1 MRAAIIYNPVKVELD
16 ALTNAVAV
24 AEKRHG
30 WDASLWIETT
40 EEDPGAGQAGEAIE
54 KSADV
59 VIAAGGD
66 GTVRAVGE
74 GLRGSGIP
82 LALLPSGT
90 GNLLARNL
98 ELQLD
103 DLETGLETAFSGTD
117 RPIDVGIIDLRRPDS
132 SVDRRAFAV
141 MAGLGIDAQMIE
153 NSDDT
158 LKKRAGWLAYVTS
171 IAKSLR
177 DGNELHV
184 RYRLNSGAPHR
195 ATVHTFIV
203 GNCGSLPANM
213 VLMPDAK
220 IDDGLLDIVML
231 RPEGALGWLRI
242 WLRVA
247 WENGILRRTRTGR
260 RLLGETKPI
269 RPLRYETSESL
280 DATFGRPEKIELD
293 GDAFG
298 EVTAIRVSLER
309 GGLLV
314 RMPREQPAA
323 GAEVNA
329 G

>member
-1 MRAAIIYNPVKVELD
+1 MRAAIVYNPVKVELD
-16 ALTNAVAV
+16 GLKAAVV
-24 AEKRHG
+24 LAEKRHG
-30 WDASLWIETT
+30 WGDSLWIATT
-40 EEDPGAGQAGEAIE
+40 EEDPGVGQAGEAIE
-54 KSADV
+54 RSADV

-66 GTVRAVGE
+66 GTVRAVAE
-74 GLRGSGIP
+74 GMRGSGIP

-98 ELQLD
+98 DLALD
-103 DLETGLETAFSGTD
+103 DVEDAVETAFSGID
-117 RPIDVGIIDLRRPDS
+117 RPIDVGLIELRRPDS
-132 SVDRRAFAV
+132 SVDRCAFVV

-153 NSDDT
+153 NTDPA

-171 IAKSLR
+171 IVTSLR

-184 RYRLNSGAPHR
+184 RYRLGSGAARR

-220 IDDGLLDIVML
+220 VDDGLLDIVML
-231 RPEGALGWLRI
+231 RPEGVLGWLRI

-260 RLLGETKPI
+260 RLLGASKPI
-269 RPLRYETSESL
+269 RPLAYEAIETLEAS
-280 DATFGRPEKIELD
+280 FGRPEKIELD

-298 EVTAIRVSLER
+298 EVTAIRVR
-309 GGLLV
+309 VDGAGLLV
-314 RMPREQPAA
+314 RVPREQPAD
-323 GAEVNA
+323 
-329 G
+329 

>member
-1 MRAAIIYNPVKVELD
+1 MRAAVIYNPGKVELE
-16 ALTNAVAV
+16 ALKAAVAL
-24 AEKRHG
+24 AEKRHD
-30 WDASLWIETT
+30 WDESLWIATT
-40 EEDPGAGQAGEAIE
+40 EEDPGVGQAAEATQR
-54 KSADV
+54 SVDV

-66 GTVRAVGE
+66 GTVRAIGE

-98 ELQLD
+98 DLALN
-103 DLETGLETAFSGTD
+103 DLEEALETAFSGTD
-117 RPIDVGIIDLRRPDS
+117 RPIDVGLIDLRRPDS
-132 SVDRRAFAV
+132 SVDRYVFLV

-153 NSDDT
+153 NTDPA

-171 IAKSLR
+171 IVTSLR

-184 RYRLNSGAPHR
+184 RYRLDSGASRR

-260 RLLGETKPI
+260 RLLGASEPI
-269 RPLRYETSESL
+269 RPLVYETCTSL
-280 DATFGRPEKIELD
+280 EATFGRPEKIELD
-293 GDAFG
+293 GDAFD
-298 EVTAIRVSLER
+298 EATAIRVSVDS

-314 RMPREQPAA
+314 RMPRPAD
-323 GAEVNA
+323 
-329 G
+329 

>member
-1 MRAAIIYNPVKVELD
+1 MRATVIYNPVKVELD
-16 ALTNAVAV
+16 DLKAAAAL

-30 WDASLWIETT
+30 WDTTRWIATT
-40 EEDPGAGQAGEAIE
+40 EEDPGVGQAGEAIE
-54 KSADV
+54 HSADV

-98 ELQLD
+98 DLALG
-103 DLETGLETAFSGTD
+103 DLEEAVETAFSGID
-117 RPIDVGIIDLRRPDS
+117 RPIDVGVIELRRPDS
-132 SVDRRAFAV
+132 SVDRCAFVV

-153 NSDDT
+153 NTDPA

-171 IAKSLR
+171 VVKSLR
-177 DGNELHV
+177 DGNELHA
-184 RYRLNSGAPHR
+184 RYRLGSGASRR

-213 VLMPDAK
+213 VLMPDAV

-231 RPEGALGWLRI
+231 RPEGALGWVRI

-260 RLLGETKPI
+260 RLLGASKPI
-269 RPLRYETSESL
+269 RPLVYETSETL
-280 DATFGRPEKIELD
+280 EATFGRPEKIELD

-298 EVTAIRVSLER
+298 EVTAIRVSVDG
-309 GGLLV
+309 GGLLI
-314 RMPREQPAA
+314 RMPREQT
-323 GAEVNA
+323 AE
-329 G
+329 